1 MRGSGSVFEI
11 RIQEAPEYGSIIRIH
26 NTSVVIKQT
35 YADPLQ
41 VEAAPEFNNVM
52 FFF

>member
-1 MRGSGSVFEI
+1 MRGSGSVFGI

-26 NTSVVIKQT
+26 NT

-52 FFF
+52 FFFK